1 MKRTSINTTTSL
13 STNTKT
19 TNLDTDTKT
28 SLKKYNS
35 IKNDY
40 KTPKTFNSYQKAYI
54 NFKDT
59 FNNIFLQN
67 NGDKSEISSSIEN
80 SNSISSESET
90 SSNQSSNKSNALNIK
105 KIHSIKRHK
114 KISNLPYDL
123 KNNETLKL
131 QYINNHMKICSKL
144 PKYSSDGIG
153 IKLKKEINF
162 PNTKLFSKK
171 SKKNFLLSSRKKFEQ
186 KKIFLNKENNYV
198 SFGLYFDKDIIEKSE
213 ELNLELIENDNDMD
227 CESDDG
233 NIISGIDMCLYDI
246 QKAFSEIKKNSK
258 SISYIEKNK
267 AKLY

>member
-19 TNLDTDTKT
+19 TNLETDTKT

-40 KTPKTFNSYQKAYI
+40 KTPKKFNSYQKSYI

-59 FNNIFLQN
+59 FNFSFRN
-67 NGDKSEISSSIEN
+67 NSNKSEISSSIEN
-80 SNSISSESET
+80 SESISNESET
-90 SSNQSSNKSNALNIK
+90 SYNQTSNKSKKLNIK
-105 KIHSIKRHK
+105 KIHSIKKHK
-114 KISNLPYDL
+114 KISNLPYNL

-131 QYINNHMKICSKL
+131 QYINNHMKKKSKL

-153 IKLKKEINF
+153 IKLKKDIYF
-162 PNTKLFSKK
+162 PNTKIFSKK

-186 KKIFLNKENNYV
+186 KKLFLSKENKYV
-198 SFGLYFDKDIIEKSE
+198 SFGLYYDKDIMEKSE

-227 CESDDG
+227 CESDDE
-233 NIISGIDMCLYDI
+233 NIMSGIDMCLYDI
-246 QKAFSEIKKNSK
+246 QKAISEIKKNSK
-258 SISYIEKNK
+258 SISYIKKNK
-267 AKLY
+267 AEFY